1 MPNCKPESAY
11 VVARMCYAVAM
22 SMTVLSQ
29 RELRNSSAQVMD
41 RLEQGEEFT
50 VTRNNRPVG
59 KLIPLAGTEQGLTPH
74 RFVRSE
80 DIRALGIAMPHIDC
94 AQMRRDGDEAW
105 GDDGDRI
112 G

>member
-1 MPNCKPESAY
+1 M
-11 VVARMCYAVAM
+11 
-22 SMTVLSQ
+22 LSQ
-29 RELRNSSAQVMD
+29 RELRNGSAQVMD

-50 VTRNNRPVG
+50 VTRNNRVVG
-59 KLIPLAGTEQGLTPH
+59 RLIPLTGAPQSPQPL

-80 DIRALGIAMPHIDC
+80 DIRALNISLPRIDFG
-94 AQMRRDGDEAW
+94 QMRRDGDELW